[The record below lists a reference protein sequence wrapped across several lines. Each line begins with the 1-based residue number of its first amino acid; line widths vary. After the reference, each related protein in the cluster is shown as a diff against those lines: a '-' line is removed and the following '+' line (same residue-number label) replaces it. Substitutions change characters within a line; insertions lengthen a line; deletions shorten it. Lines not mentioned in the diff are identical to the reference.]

1 VTRAPSDPIV
11 VYKRLWGYTRRYF
24 LMFLLGIA
32 GVSIDA
38 SMQAVF
44 IKGMEPMIDQVFVGK
59 DSELGLWMVGAIF
72 VIALTRMIGSF
83 VGVYGM
89 EWAGRK
95 VIADLRQE
103 LFDRY
108 VSLPATFYDTY
119 SSGQLI
125 SKLAYNSEQVASA
138 ATNSVVS
145 AIRDV
150 LLVCFLMGVMLSIN
164 AQLTLVM
171 LMLVPAI
178 GFLVTFI
185 SRRFRK
191 ISHGIQDMM
200 GNVSHVTEEAVT
212 GQQVIKVFQGQEAE
226 KARFQEVNENTRK
239 LHMRMTA
246 TALASST
253 LIQFAAGFAL
263 MLLMYIATRPDMLN
277 DISAGT
283 FTAIFTAMI
292 ASIPPLKRLTGVQSQ
307 VQKGIAAADSIFQ
320 VLDTDSEKDSGSFEV
335 DRVKGVIEFKN
346 VSFGYGESGR
356 PVLSDISFTVPAGS
370 VTALVGHSGSGK
382 TTLAGLLPRFY
393 TGYEGQ
399 ILLDGHELSD
409 YTLNNLRNH
418 ISLVSQNVV
427 LFNDTVAGNIAYGAL
442 GGSSH
447 EAVAKAAADAH
458 ASGFIEQLPLGMD
471 TLVGENGTLLSGGQR
486 QRLAIARALL
496 KDAPILILD
505 EATSALDSE
514 SESAIQQALAE
525 VVKHRT
531 TLVIAHRL
539 STIENADQV
548 IVLEQ
553 GKVAESGTHVELLAN
568 DKAYARLYRT
578 QFRND

>member
-171 LMLVPAI
+171 LMRCPP
-178 GFLVTFI
+178 
-185 SRRFRK
+185 S
-191 ISHGIQDMM
+191 
-200 GNVSHVTEEAVT
+200 VSWSPLSAAGSGRSVT
-212 GQQVIKVFQGQEAE
+212 G
-226 KARFQEVNENTRK
+226 
-239 LHMRMTA
+239 
-246 TALASST
+246 S
-253 LIQFAAGFAL
+253 
-263 MLLMYIATRPDMLN
+263 
-277 DISAGT
+277 
-283 FTAIFTAMI
+283 
-292 ASIPPLKRLTGVQSQ
+292 
-307 VQKGIAAADSIFQ
+307 
-320 VLDTDSEKDSGSFEV
+320 
-335 DRVKGVIEFKN
+335 
-346 VSFGYGESGR
+346 
-356 PVLSDISFTVPAGS
+356 
-370 VTALVGHSGSGK
+370 
-382 TTLAGLLPRFY
+382 
-393 TGYEGQ
+393 
-399 ILLDGHELSD
+399 
-409 YTLNNLRNH
+409 
-418 ISLVSQNVV
+418 
-427 LFNDTVAGNIAYGAL
+427 
-442 GGSSH
+442 
-447 EAVAKAAADAH
+447 
-458 ASGFIEQLPLGMD
+458 
-471 TLVGENGTLLSGGQR
+471 
-486 QRLAIARALL
+486 
-496 KDAPILILD
+496 
-505 EATSALDSE
+505 
-514 SESAIQQALAE
+514 
-525 VVKHRT
+525 RT
-531 TLVIAHRL
+531 
-539 STIENADQV
+539 
-548 IVLEQ
+548 
-553 GKVAESGTHVELLAN
+553 
-568 DKAYARLYRT
+568 
-578 QFRND
+578 